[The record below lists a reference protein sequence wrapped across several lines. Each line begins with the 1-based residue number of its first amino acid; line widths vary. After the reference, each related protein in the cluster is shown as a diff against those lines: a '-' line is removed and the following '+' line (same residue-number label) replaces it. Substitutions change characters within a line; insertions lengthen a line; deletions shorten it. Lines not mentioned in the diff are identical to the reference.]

1 MKREL
6 PVTAKVEAIR
16 RITLEL
22 KLSVFELEIT
32 PL

>member
-16 RITLEL
+16 RIILEL
-22 KLSVFELEIT
+22 KPSVLELEMT